1 MPTVCVNQSG
11 CHIRLSGER
20 LEVFGPDPDSAN
32 PQGAAREKLLREI
45 PLRDVDRLIM
55 GDSTHISTPA
65 MCAMLEAGVAIQI
78 FSWSGRCLGSFL
90 PAQNKHGAA
99 RLLQYRRSLEPPF
112 ATEISRRLIHAKL
125 YNQRRL
131 IQRVGASRGQL
142 KDPNSAP
149 TLQGPPQPGSLRH
162 TLAWL
167 DSLFE
172 SITNA
177 GSIDELRGFEGAA
190 TARYFQ
196 AWASF
201 LPTHFPFEKRSTRPP
216 LNAVNA
222 CISFGSTL
230 IYNEMVGFIH
240 GHGLDP
246 AIGLLHTTEDGRWSL
261 ALDLMEPFRPVIV
274 EALALDL
281 FSHQILNQESFEARD
296 GGVFLNELGRKKFF
310 IQYERR
316 LERQFMSEVLGH
328 RTTLRQQLENQA
340 VTFKS
345 CLESGPHFE
354 PFLMN

>member
-11 CHIRLSGER
+11 CHIRISGER
-20 LEVFGPDPDSAN
+20 LEVFGPDPESN
-32 PQGAAREKLLREI
+32 EVHGVVREKLLREI

-55 GDSTHISTPA
+55 GDSTHVTTPA
-65 MCAMLEAGVAIQI
+65 MSAMLEAGVAIQI

-90 PAQNKHGAA
+90 PAQNKHGSA
-99 RLLQYRRSLEPPF
+99 RLLQYRRTLDSDF
-112 ATEISRRLIHAKL
+112 ALNISRRLIHAKL

-131 IQRVGASRGQL
+131 IQRVGAARGQL
-142 KDPNSAP
+142 REPESAP
-149 TLQGPPQPGSLRH
+149 TLQGPPSVGSLRY

-167 DSLFE
+167 DSLFQ
-172 SITNA
+172 SIGKA
-177 GSIDELRGFEGAA
+177 SSIDELRGYEGAA

-196 AWASF
+196 AWATF
-201 LPTHFPFEKRSTRPP
+201 LPADFAFERRSTRPP

-230 IYNEMVGFIH
+230 IYNEMVGFLH

-246 AIGLLHTTEDGRWSL
+246 ALGLLHATEDGRWSL
-261 ALDLMEPFRPVIV
+261 ALDLMEPFRPVFV

-281 FSHQILNQESFEARD
+281 FSHQILGNDAFEARD
-296 GGVFLNELGRKKFF
+296 GGVYLNEIGRRKFF

-316 LERQFMSEVLGH
+316 LERQFMSEALGH
-328 RTTLRQQLENQA
+328 RTTLRQQIENQA
-340 VTFKS
+340 IAYKS
-345 CLESGPHFE
+345 SMDSPSGFE